1 MTRGRIK
8 EIFFEWLV
16 LWVSVFVLYQ
26 MLWPIIY
33 NFPADF
39 FENHNFITTNL
50 QYLGFNVFYCAGALF
65 IAYKCVWFARKKKNV
80 TMKITTLSVCLL
92 LFNFLWS
99 ILFAIIVSPLYLDSG
114 PIAIDAID
122 TYALAV
128 TSTMV
133 LSLLFTSKYIKAYIN
148 ETELRNQEKDAAKDV
163 AIRSLQLQ
171 ISPHFLFNNLSTL
184 SALIDEDKHKAEE
197 FLMHLSQFYRHTLQN
212 IPNTL
217 IPVGDEL
224 RQLNDYLALLR
235 ARFGASVCIRVQADG
250 ENHDNDG
257 LIPPGTVQLLV
268 ENCIKHNKFSR
279 KNPLFIIIRC
289 DDASVSVINDYRPLK
304 ENPHSNKIGQENIR
318 ARYRLLDKRDVV
330 VEHDSLHYSVTI
342 PLISQE

>member
-1 MTRGRIK
+1 MTRERAK
-8 EIFFEWLV
+8 EVFHEWLV
-16 LWVSVFVLYQ
+16 LLVSVFMLYQ
-26 MLWPIIY
+26 VLWSLIY
-33 NFPADF
+33 NLPERFYEHYDYL
-39 FENHNFITTNL
+39 TVNL
-50 QYLGFNVFYCAGALF
+50 KFLGFNAIYCAGALF
-65 IAYKCVWFARKKKNV
+65 IAYRCVSFARKKNSL
-80 TMKITTLSVCLL
+80 TAKIITLSSCLL
-92 LFNFLWS
+92 LFNFMWS
-99 ILFAIIVSPLYLDSG
+99 VAFAIIVTPLYLSRG
-114 PIAIDAID
+114 PIINYAID

-128 TSTMV
+128 TSTMI
-133 LSLLFTSKYIKAYIN
+133 LSLLFASKYIKAYIK
-148 ETELRNQEKDAAKDV
+148 EAELRNQEKDAAKDA

-250 ENHDNDG
+250 ENHGNDG

-279 KNPLFIIIRC
+279 KNPLFIVIRC

-318 ARYRLLDKRDVV
+318 ARYRLLDKRDVI